1 MQVLSLSSGML
12 RGVQASS
19 LHSASDICPCT
30 QPDLAGTAAQ
40 VAILHLYNVVNK
52 RLPGW
57 QEPPTRVRIKA
68 ALAEFDTNH
77 DGVLNKQVC

>member
-1 MQVLSLSSGML
+1 ML
-12 RGVQASS
+12 RGMQASS
-19 LHSASDICPCT
+19 LHSASDVRPRM
-30 QPDLAGTAAQ
+30 QPDLISMAAQ

>member
-1 MQVLSLSSGML
+1 MNAVLIFCNVAWRAGLFTA
-12 RGVQASS
+12 QCQQ
-19 LHSASDICPCT
+19 HFPCT
-30 QPDLAGTAAQ
+30 QPDLVSTAAQ

-77 DGVLNKQVC
+77 DSVLNKQVR

>member
-1 MQVLSLSSGML
+1 MLSLSSVTS

-19 LHSASDICPCT
+19 LHSASNIFPCT
-30 QPDLAGTAAQ
+30 QPDLVSTAAQ

-77 DGVLNKQVC
+77 DSVLNKQVR